1 MRFLSHLLYVGSG
14 HNELLDNFLILAEFV
29 RQFAKLV
36 LELVQFHVLNVQ
48 VVLGVLL
55 DVSDLRHI
63 IVIFCVVSIIRITVI
78 FVGSLDIKGY
88 CKNIIP
94 FWNRVLITVTI
105 SLMRASRS
113 DLAEKYFGN
122 LGFRGSLSGK
132 VCVRFI

>member
-36 LELVQFHVLNVQ
+36 LELVQLHVLNIQ

-55 DVSDLRHI
+55 EVSDLRHI
-63 IVIFCVVSIIRITVI
+63 IVIFCAVIIIRITVI

-88 CKNIIP
+88 GKNIFP
-94 FWNRVLITVTI
+94 FRIV
-105 SLMRASRS
+105 
-113 DLAEKYFGN
+113 F
-122 LGFRGSLSGK
+122 
-132 VCVRFI
+132 

>member
-36 LELVQFHVLNVQ
+36 LELVQLHVLNVQ

-63 IVIFCVVSIIRITVI
+63 IVIFCVVIIVQITVI
-78 FVGSLDIKGY
+78 FVGSLDIRDIARISFLLESCSDHCYHQFDKRKYVRTSGE
-88 CKNIIP
+88 
-94 FWNRVLITVTI
+94 VLW
-105 SLMRASRS
+105 
-113 DLAEKYFGN
+113 
-122 LGFRGSLSGK
+122 
-132 VCVRFI
+132 